1 MAVGMAITITSKDG
15 RVNEQIDAA
24 KKGAALFERL
34 GATSARTLSTTDQLN
49 TVIMVI
55 EGESREALGR
65 MQDRFLADPD
75 GAAIWE
81 ETTKASSPTA
91 ASTTMTYFDI

>member
-24 KKGAALFERL
+24 KKATAHFERL

-55 EGESREALGR
+55 EADSREALGR
-65 MQDRFLADPD
+65 LQDKFLADPE
-75 GAAIWE
+75 GAGIWDD
-81 ETTKASSPTA
+81 TTKASSPTA
-91 ASTTMTYFDI
+91 ASTTMMYFDI

>member
-15 RVNEQIDAA
+15 RVIEQIDAA

-49 TVIMVI
+49 TIIMVI
-55 EGESREALGR
+55 EAENREALGR
-65 MQDRFLADPD
+65 LQDQFLADAE

-81 ETTKASSPTA
+81 ATTKESSPTA
-91 ASTTMTYFDI
+91 ASTTMTYMDI

>member
-34 GATSARTLSTTDQLN
+34 GATTARTLSTTDQLN

-55 EGESREALGR
+55 EAESREALGR
-65 MQDRFLADPD
+65 LQDRFLAEAE

-81 ETTKASSPTA
+81 ATTKETSPTA
-91 ASTTMTYFDI
+91 SSTTMMFFDI